1 MIYYDSMTA
10 DGEMDWQN
18 ALTDQN
24 EMFLLDEDG
33 NAVADE
39 MFLNFWWTEE
49 ELADQKLLE
58 QSAEKA
64 ETMGIDP
71 YQVYAG
77 IDIQANGYNTPIRW
91 DLFESGE
98 NSTHTSLGIYCPS
111 WAYASATTLD
121 EFHQKENTLWVNSKA
136 DPSEKM
142 E

>member
-1 MIYYDSMTA
+1 
-10 DGEMDWQN
+10 
-18 ALTDQN
+18 
-24 EMFLLDEDG
+24 MFLQDEDG

-98 NSTHTSLGIYCPS
+98 NSTHTSLGIYCLPRLYFLS
-111 WAYASATTLD
+111 D
-121 EFHQKENTLWVNSKA
+121 EIHL
-136 DPSEKM
+136 M
-142 E
+142 

>member
-1 MIYYDSMTA
+1 MVSGLQNQLND
-10 DGEMDWQN
+10 QN
-18 ALTDQN
+18 ATFVQDK
-24 EMFLLDEDG
+24 
-33 NAVADE
+33 AADA

-98 NSTHTSLGIYCPS
+98 NSTHTSLGITVRVGPMHRR
-111 WAYASATTLD
+111 L
-121 EFHQKENTLWVNSKA
+121 H
-136 DPSEKM
+136 
-142 E
+142 